1 MGIKKQKG
9 IVFSKTQYLADKF
22 WPVCLLFAVVFT
34 PFVVV
39 RGYREM
45 KQAEKNNTPR

>member
-9 IVFSKTQYLADKF
+9 IVFSKVQYLADKF
-22 WPVCLLFAVVFT
+22 WPVVLLGAIIFT
-34 PFVVV
+34 PFVVY

-45 KQAEKNNTPR
+45 KQAEENNKR

>member
-9 IVFSKTQYLADKF
+9 TVLSKSQWLAEKI
-22 WPVCLLFAVVFT
+22 WPVILLGAIIFT
-34 PFVVV
+34 PFVVY

-45 KQAEKNNTPR
+45 KQAEENNKR